1 MTESKEVE
9 INTRD
14 VKEKETFMAQ
24 KSLRTIQIAGAAIF
38 GALSIVVSALTTP
51 IIPRI
56 PGWGM
61 AIFDPISIIRMTCFL
76 NFGLV
81 AGILCCIIG
90 SFGLLL
96 FDPTGIGPIFKFSAT
111 IPLVI
116 VPSLV
121 LKLFKRKQGELN
133 SPKLKVPKNFAFSGI
148 LALITRIIIMI
159 IANVIFFLFFANL
172 FDWAETPVG
181 VEAWMLIIIF
191 AIVVNAYQGALDL
204 IIPYLIVYKTKLDEK
219 FEIW

>member
-1 MTESKEVE
+1 MSVSKDEEMVVSE
-9 INTRD
+9 
-14 VKEKETFMAQ
+14 EKESFLAQ

-38 GALSIVVSALTTP
+38 GALSIVISALTTP

-61 AIFDPISIIRMTCFL
+61 AIFDPVSIIWMACFL
-76 NFGLV
+76 IFGPV

-90 SFGLLL
+90 AFGLLL

-116 VPSLV
+116 IPALI
-121 LKLFKRKQGELN
+121 LKLFKRRKGELN
-133 SPKLKVPKNFAFSGI
+133 SPKLKDPKNFAFTGI
-148 LALITRIIIMI
+148 IALITRIIIMI
-159 IANVIFFLFFANL
+159 IANVIFFMFFANL
-172 FDWAETPVG
+172 FEWAQTPG
-181 VEAWMLIIIF
+181 STEAWIFIIIF
-191 AIVVNAYQGALDL
+191 AIVVNAYQGVLDL
-204 IIPYLIVYKTKLDEK
+204 IIPYLLVYKTNLDEK

>member
-1 MTESKEVE
+1 MSESKSIEKADNE
-9 INTRD
+9 
-14 VKEKETFMAQ
+14 EKETFLAQ
-24 KSLRTIQIAGAAIF
+24 RSLRTIQIAGAAIF

-61 AIFDPISIIRMTCFL
+61 AIFDPVSIIWITCFL
-76 NFGLV
+76 IFGPV

-116 VPSLV
+116 IPALV
-121 LKLFKRKQGELN
+121 LKLFKRKEGELN
-133 SPKLKVPKNFAFSGI
+133 SPKLKNPKNYAYTGI
-148 LALITRIIIMI
+148 LALLARVVIMI
-159 IANVIFFLFFANL
+159 IANVLFFMFFANL
-172 FDWAETPVG
+172 FDWAETPTSSG
-181 VEAWMLIIIF
+181 AWLFIIIF